1 MNSEKQNT
9 TQSKSLLRRITPD
22 AVAVVLFVLVSV
34 AYFFTPITQ
43 GLVLSGNDVTGG
55 VGAGRERMEY
65 LERTGNDTRWT
76 NALFSGMPTYQI
88 SPSYK
93 SRSVL
98 SGLERVYELGLT
110 DCAMYVFILLLGFY
124 ILMRTFR
131 ARPPVAVFGAVAWAF
146 SSYFFIIIGAGHLWK
161 VLTLAFIPPTIAGMV
176 LCYRGKYLW
185 GRCDDHVLHCVA
197 DFVEPFAD
205 DILLYLCNGAYFRRF
220 PYYGNKRKATCAL
233 CEGCGNFRSGF
244 ADWRSR

>member
-43 GLVLSGNDVTGG
+43 GLVLSGNDITGG

-98 SGLERVYELGLT
+98 S
-110 DCAMYVFILLLGFY
+110 
-124 ILMRTFR
+124 
-131 ARPPVAVFGAVAWAF
+131 
-146 SSYFFIIIGAGHLWK
+146 
-161 VLTLAFIPPTIAGMV
+161 
-176 LCYRGKYLW
+176 
-185 GRCDDHVLHCVA
+185 
-197 DFVEPFAD
+197 
-205 DILLYLCNGAYFRRF
+205 
-220 PYYGNKRKATCAL
+220 
-233 CEGCGNFRSGF
+233 
-244 ADWRSR
+244 

>member
-43 GLVLSGNDVTGG
+43 GLVLSGNDITGG

-76 NALFSGMPTYQI
+76 NALFIGMPTYQI

-98 SGLERVYELGLT
+98 S
-110 DCAMYVFILLLGFY
+110 
-124 ILMRTFR
+124 
-131 ARPPVAVFGAVAWAF
+131 
-146 SSYFFIIIGAGHLWK
+146 
-161 VLTLAFIPPTIAGMV
+161 
-176 LCYRGKYLW
+176 
-185 GRCDDHVLHCVA
+185 
-197 DFVEPFAD
+197 
-205 DILLYLCNGAYFRRF
+205 
-220 PYYGNKRKATCAL
+220 
-233 CEGCGNFRSGF
+233 
-244 ADWRSR
+244 